1 MDAVTLK
8 HVDKSYTSYSTEVV
22 LTGQTRE
29 SRTRQVL
36 KDLSLSFPVG
46 QLTVIVGRSGCGK
59 STLLKLLAGK
69 EQPDAGE
76 IAMPEGWHSA
86 MLSPEPY
93 VISWT
98 NVQRN
103 VAMACGVG
111 KTPEE
116 RYEKA
121 RDFVRLVGLED
132 YADLTPVELSTGSL
146 RPNRREDFMTHAAQ
160 ISPGTLGASLPETS
174 QFGRFLRTIFD
185 GDQELIDYIQ
195 RVFGYCLTGSTK
207 EQVFFIAYGTG
218 ANGKSTLID
227 IVSHILSEYVH
238 TIPVD
243 VLMSRERGGGAS
255 PEIARAK
262 GARLVVASE
271 SSSVSKLNE
280 GQIKQLTGNDLI
292 AARPLYSQGFTYK
305 PEFKIWLSTN
315 HKPFISGTDHGI
327 WRRVQLI
334 PFSVTIPEE
343 EIDRDLPEKLKA
355 EAPLILNWMLEGAK
369 LWYRQGLRPPAAVLD
384 ATKEYRSEM
393 DTMEEFLQ
401 NCLRTE
407 PGATTS
413 ARELYEAYQQFC
425 QSNCLNAVSQTS
437 FGRKLKEK
445 GFQKQKTPF
454 VHYQNVVVLEEYL
467 PFREV
472 TASLPFP
479 E

>member
-132 YADLTPVELSTGSL
+132 YADLTPVELSTGMKQ
-146 RPNRREDFMTHAAQ
+146 R
-160 ISPGTLGASLPETS
+160 LGLARVLAGQAELLLMDEPFASLD
-174 QFGRFLRTIFD
+174 FLTREELQTQLLGIQQKMPRTI
-185 GDQELIDYIQ
+185 
-195 RVFGYCLTGSTK
+195 
-207 EQVFFIAYGTG
+207 
-218 ANGKSTLID
+218 
-227 IVSHILSEYVH
+227 ILVTH
-238 TIPVD
+238 Q
-243 VLMSRERGGGAS
+243 
-255 PEIARAK
+255 
-262 GARLVVASE
+262 
-271 SSSVSKLNE
+271 LNE
-280 GQIKQLTGNDLI
+280 AVLLGQKIIVMHSDSTVREFDL
-292 AARPLYSQGFTYK
+292 
-305 PEFKIWLSTN
+305 
-315 HKPFISGTDHGI
+315 SGE
-327 WRRVQLI
+327 
-334 PFSVTIPEE
+334 PYP
-343 EIDRDLPEKLKA
+343 RDLSAPQMQQLK
-355 EAPLILNWMLEGAK
+355 
-369 LWYRQGLRPPAAVLD
+369 
-384 ATKEYRSEM
+384 
-393 DTMEEFLQ
+393 
-401 NCLRTE
+401 
-407 PGATTS
+407 
-413 ARELYEAYQQFC
+413 REITDEC
-425 QSNCLNAVSQTS
+425 
-437 FGRKLKEK
+437 RKA
-445 GFQKQKTPF
+445 Q
-454 VHYQNVVVLEEYL
+454 
-467 PFREV
+467 
-472 TASLPFP
+472 A
-479 E
+479 

>member
-132 YADLTPVELSTGSL
+132 YADLTPVELSTGMKQ
-146 RPNRREDFMTHAAQ
+146 R
-160 ISPGTLGASLPETS
+160 LGLARVLAGQAELLLMDEPFASLD
-174 QFGRFLRTIFD
+174 FLTREELQTQLLGIQQKMPRTI
-185 GDQELIDYIQ
+185 
-195 RVFGYCLTGSTK
+195 
-207 EQVFFIAYGTG
+207 
-218 ANGKSTLID
+218 
-227 IVSHILSEYVH
+227 ILVTH
-238 TIPVD
+238 
-243 VLMSRERGGGAS
+243 
-255 PEIARAK
+255 
-262 GARLVVASE
+262 
-271 SSSVSKLNE
+271 
-280 GQIKQLTGNDLI
+280 QLD
-292 AARPLYSQGFTYK
+292 
-305 PEFKIWLSTN
+305 E
-315 HKPFISGTDHGI
+315 
-327 WRRVQLI
+327 
-334 PFSVTIPEE
+334 
-343 EIDRDLPEKLKA
+343 
-355 EAPLILNWMLEGAK
+355 
-369 LWYRQGLRPPAAVLD
+369 AVLLGQKIIVMHSD
-384 ATKEYRSEM
+384 STVR
-393 DTMEEFLQ
+393 EFDLSG
-401 NCLRTE
+401 E
-407 PGATTS
+407 PYPHDLS
-413 ARELYEAYQQFC
+413 APRMQQLKREITDEC
-425 QSNCLNAVSQTS
+425 
-437 FGRKLKEK
+437 RKA
-445 GFQKQKTPF
+445 Q
-454 VHYQNVVVLEEYL
+454 
-467 PFREV
+467 
-472 TASLPFP
+472 A
-479 E
+479 

>member
-132 YADLTPVELSTGSL
+132 YADLTPVELSTGMKQ
-146 RPNRREDFMTHAAQ
+146 R
-160 ISPGTLGASLPETS
+160 LGLARVLAGQAELLLMDEPFASLD
-174 QFGRFLRTIFD
+174 FLTREELQTQLLGIQQKMPRTIILVTHQLDEAVLLGQKIIVMHSDSTVREFD
-185 GDQELIDYIQ
+185 
-195 RVFGYCLTGSTK
+195 
-207 EQVFFIAYGTG
+207 
-218 ANGKSTLID
+218 
-227 IVSHILSEYVH
+227 LSGEPY
-238 TIPVD
+238 P
-243 VLMSRERGGGAS
+243 
-255 PEIARAK
+255 
-262 GARLVVASE
+262 
-271 SSSVSKLNE
+271 
-280 GQIKQLTGNDLI
+280 
-292 AARPLYSQGFTYK
+292 
-305 PEFKIWLSTN
+305 
-315 HKPFISGTDHGI
+315 
-327 WRRVQLI
+327 
-334 PFSVTIPEE
+334 
-343 EIDRDLPEKLKA
+343 RDLSAPQIQQLK
-355 EAPLILNWMLEGAK
+355 
-369 LWYRQGLRPPAAVLD
+369 
-384 ATKEYRSEM
+384 
-393 DTMEEFLQ
+393 
-401 NCLRTE
+401 
-407 PGATTS
+407 
-413 ARELYEAYQQFC
+413 REITDEC
-425 QSNCLNAVSQTS
+425 
-437 FGRKLKEK
+437 RKA
-445 GFQKQKTPF
+445 Q
-454 VHYQNVVVLEEYL
+454 
-467 PFREV
+467 
-472 TASLPFP
+472 A
-479 E
+479 

>member
-132 YADLTPVELSTGSL
+132 YADLTPVELSTGMKQ
-146 RPNRREDFMTHAAQ
+146 R
-160 ISPGTLGASLPETS
+160 LGLAIVLAGQAELLLMDEPFASLD
-174 QFGRFLRTIFD
+174 FLTREELQTQLLGIQQKMPRTIILVTHQLDEAVLLGQKIIVMHSDSTVREFD
-185 GDQELIDYIQ
+185 
-195 RVFGYCLTGSTK
+195 
-207 EQVFFIAYGTG
+207 
-218 ANGKSTLID
+218 
-227 IVSHILSEYVH
+227 LSGEPY
-238 TIPVD
+238 P
-243 VLMSRERGGGAS
+243 
-255 PEIARAK
+255 
-262 GARLVVASE
+262 
-271 SSSVSKLNE
+271 
-280 GQIKQLTGNDLI
+280 
-292 AARPLYSQGFTYK
+292 
-305 PEFKIWLSTN
+305 
-315 HKPFISGTDHGI
+315 
-327 WRRVQLI
+327 
-334 PFSVTIPEE
+334 
-343 EIDRDLPEKLKA
+343 RDLSAPQMQQLK
-355 EAPLILNWMLEGAK
+355 
-369 LWYRQGLRPPAAVLD
+369 
-384 ATKEYRSEM
+384 
-393 DTMEEFLQ
+393 
-401 NCLRTE
+401 
-407 PGATTS
+407 
-413 ARELYEAYQQFC
+413 REITDEC
-425 QSNCLNAVSQTS
+425 
-437 FGRKLKEK
+437 RKA
-445 GFQKQKTPF
+445 Q
-454 VHYQNVVVLEEYL
+454 
-467 PFREV
+467 
-472 TASLPFP
+472 A
-479 E
+479 

>member
-132 YADLTPVELSTGSL
+132 YADLTPVELSTGMKQ
-146 RPNRREDFMTHAAQ
+146 R
-160 ISPGTLGASLPETS
+160 LGLARVLAGQAELLLMDEPFASLDFLTRAELQS
-174 QFGRFLRTIFD
+174 QLLAIQEKLPRTIVLVTHQLEEALLLGRRIIVMHPDSTICEFD
-185 GDQELIDYIQ
+185 
-195 RVFGYCLTGSTK
+195 LT
-207 EQVFFIAYGTG
+207 
-218 ANGKSTLID
+218 D
-227 IVSHILSEYVH
+227 
-238 TIPVD
+238 
-243 VLMSRERGGGAS
+243 S
-255 PEIARAK
+255 PY
-262 GARLVVASE
+262 
-271 SSSVSKLNE
+271 
-280 GQIKQLTGNDLI
+280 
-292 AARPLYSQGFTYK
+292 P
-305 PEFKIWLSTN
+305 
-315 HKPFISGTDHGI
+315 
-327 WRRVQLI
+327 
-334 PFSVTIPEE
+334 
-343 EIDRDLPEKLKA
+343 RDLDDPT
-355 EAPLILNWMLEGAK
+355 
-369 LWYRQGLRPPAAVLD
+369 LR
-384 ATKEYRSEM
+384 R
-393 DTMEEFLQ
+393 
-401 NCLRTE
+401 
-407 PGATTS
+407 
-413 ARELYEAYQQFC
+413 
-425 QSNCLNAVSQTS
+425 
-437 FGRKLKEK
+437 LKEA
-445 GFQKQKTPF
+445 
-454 VHYQNVVVLEEYL
+454 
-467 PFREV
+467 V
-472 TASLPFP
+472 TDQCRYTA
-479 E
+479 

>member
-132 YADLTPVELSTGSL
+132 YADLTPVELSTGMKQ
-146 RPNRREDFMTHAAQ
+146 R
-160 ISPGTLGASLPETS
+160 LGLARVLAGQVELLLMDEPFASLD
-174 QFGRFLRTIFD
+174 FLTREELQTQLLGIQQKMPRTIILVTHQLDEAVLLGQKIIVMHSDSTVREFD
-185 GDQELIDYIQ
+185 LSGEPYPRDLSAPQIQ
-195 RVFGYCLTGSTK
+195 QLKR
-207 EQVFFIAYGTG
+207 
-218 ANGKSTLID
+218 
-227 IVSHILSEYVH
+227 
-238 TIPVD
+238 
-243 VLMSRERGGGAS
+243 
-255 PEIARAK
+255 EIADECR
-262 GARLVVASE
+262 
-271 SSSVSKLNE
+271 
-280 GQIKQLTGNDLI
+280 
-292 AARPLYSQGFTYK
+292 
-305 PEFKIWLSTN
+305 
-315 HKPFISGTDHGI
+315 
-327 WRRVQLI
+327 
-334 PFSVTIPEE
+334 
-343 EIDRDLPEKLKA
+343 KA
-355 EAPLILNWMLEGAK
+355 QA
-369 LWYRQGLRPPAAVLD
+369 
-384 ATKEYRSEM
+384 
-393 DTMEEFLQ
+393 
-401 NCLRTE
+401 
-407 PGATTS
+407 
-413 ARELYEAYQQFC
+413 
-425 QSNCLNAVSQTS
+425 
-437 FGRKLKEK
+437 
-445 GFQKQKTPF
+445 
-454 VHYQNVVVLEEYL
+454 
-467 PFREV
+467 
-472 TASLPFP
+472 
-479 E
+479 